1 MRLKR
6 GGKRRFGRRCER
18 GEELPRR
25 EGDEGAREEGCR
37 AALGHRGSRCV
48 FVFAERKVKITNET
62 NETTFAVQGGSEEAA
77 LPSVLAPLLVRWQRG
92 HRWGQTAGAGDV
104 PGPGCPCGSITT
116 LGGSL
121 GPQDPVWHR
130 QGGDVW
136 VSETGCRASWAGDT
150 RGWGREVGTGS
161 AWGAG
166 DFLPDSRD
174 NAAGELGLRERAAE
188 RRGR

>member
-48 FVFAERKVKITNET
+48 FVYAERKVKITNET

-92 HRWGQTAGAGDV
+92 HRWGTD
-104 PGPGCPCGSITT
+104 
-116 LGGSL
+116 
-121 GPQDPVWHR
+121 R
-130 QGGDVW
+130 
-136 VSETGCRASWAGDT
+136 
-150 RGWGREVGTGS
+150 RGWGRARTRVSLWEHHHAGRIARAPGS
-161 AWGAG
+161 CLAQT
-166 DFLPDSRD
+166 
-174 NAAGELGLRERAAE
+174 
-188 RRGR
+188 RRGRVGVGNGL